1 MTQAKRIVLT
11 KFPKELPQVSDFE
24 VQTLELAD
32 PADGQLLIEVSH
44 ISIDAFIRTTL
55 GGGGLH
61 EQSGVGDPVTALG
74 VGRVLKSGDPNFAEN
89 DWVSGPTMAQTHA
102 LMPSAMF
109 QKIEVGNQSPSLH
122 LGLLGL
128 TTGLTAYAGMIRV
141 GEVAQGDT
149 VVVSGAGGAVGSV
162 ACQLAKQSGARV
174 IGIAGGPAKCQYLLD
189 DVGCDV
195 AIDYK
200 AGNVEAELD
209 AAAPNGINVFF
220 DNVGGELLDQVLDRI
235 AMGARIVIC
244 GAISQYDDLSDVR
257 GPALY
262 LKVAERNASMRGFTV
277 DYYAEEFPA
286 YAEQITK
293 WMDNGLHLT
302 EHKEQGLESFPGAL
316 RTLFTGGHQGKMLVE
331 I

>member
-1 MTQAKRIVLT
+1 MIQAKRVVLT
-11 KFPKELPQVSDFE
+11 QLPKELPQDSDFE
-24 VQTLELAD
+24 VQTFELGD
-32 PADGQLLIEVSH
+32 PDAGQLLIEVSH
-44 ISIDAFIRTTL
+44 LSIDAFIRTTL
-55 GGGGLH
+55 DDSGFH
-61 EQSGVGDPVTALG
+61 ERSEVGNPVIALG
-74 VGRVLKSGDPNFAEN
+74 VGRVLKSGDPKFAEN

-102 LMPSAMF
+102 LMPSEMF

-128 TTGLTAYAGMIRV
+128 TTGLTAYTGMIRV
-141 GEVAQGDT
+141 GEVAAGDT

-189 DVGCDV
+189 DLGCDV

-200 AGNVEAELD
+200 AGNVAADLD
-209 AAAPNGINVFF
+209 AAAPDGINVFF
-220 DNVGGELLDQVLDRI
+220 DNVGGELLDQVLDRL
-235 AMGARIVIC
+235 AMGARVVIC
-244 GAISQYDDLSDVR
+244 GAISQYDDLTDVR

-262 LKVAERNASMRGFTV
+262 LRVAERNASMRGFTV

-286 YAEQITK
+286 FAKQITQ
-293 WMDNGLHLT
+293 WMDSGLHLS
-302 EHKEQGLESFPGAL
+302 EHIEKGVENFPHAL
-316 RTLFTGGHQGKMLVE
+316 RTLFNGGHQGKLLVE